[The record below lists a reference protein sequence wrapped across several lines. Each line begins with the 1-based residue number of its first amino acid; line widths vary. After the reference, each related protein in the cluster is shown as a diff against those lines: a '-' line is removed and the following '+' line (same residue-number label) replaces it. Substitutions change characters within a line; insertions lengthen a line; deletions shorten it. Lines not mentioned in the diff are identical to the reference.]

1 LLALFSL
8 NIIVVL
14 LEFHEF
20 YDFAGS

>member
-20 YDFAGS
+20 YDFAGA